1 MQRSLANLSALL
13 NAVTKVV
20 TGCLRTTKVAI
31 IVVLSYRESVK
42 QNLWNIWD
50 PVYVSLVGNITIR
63 YLKYDLLIPGAYLLI
78 MLELP
83 NEEDLRI
90 GKQNK
95 TQDVDDS
102 VEYLKSIFWIYAN
115 NQRFNFSK
123 EAYKDQV
130 KEARFR

>member
-1 MQRSLANLSALL
+1 M
-13 NAVTKVV
+13 
-20 TGCLRTTKVAI
+20 
-31 IVVLSYRESVK
+31 
-42 QNLWNIWD
+42 
-50 PVYVSLVGNITIR
+50 
-63 YLKYDLLIPGAYLLI
+63 LIPGAYLLI

-123 EAYKDQV
+123 EAYTDQV
-130 KEARFR
+130 KEARF

>member
-1 MQRSLANLSALL
+1 
-13 NAVTKVV
+13 
-20 TGCLRTTKVAI
+20 
-31 IVVLSYRESVK
+31 
-42 QNLWNIWD
+42 
-50 PVYVSLVGNITIR
+50 
-63 YLKYDLLIPGAYLLI
+63 

-115 NQRFNFSK
+115 NQRFNLSK